1 MKNKKITFIA
11 VAIILFVLVTLTVVL
26 ICAFSGK
33 KYRLIKVSSFD
44 GTVTIN
50 RLNDSGSERFA
61 ATKGMRL
68 LSQDTV
74 NVENGSF
81 LELLADDD
89 KHIGASE
96 NTGFILVSEGNKS
109 KGKIRIEL
117 LYGKALFTIEKK
129 LNEKSSFEVQTP
141 NAVLSVRGT
150 KFYVVYDAQKQETI
164 VAVLDGLVHAAY
176 GNLGADVPAGEM
188 LIIRPDGVSSA
199 QFDVTRAENEGIDA
213 IIPSTSNQVVFDV
226 QRQYYSR
233 DDIENSYITLY
244 SYLYETQGEGAIY
257 QGNYTNQPNTRFEGG
272 DELVTL
278 LSEQFELEYFE
289 AHKSEI
295 DRYFL
300 DNWES
305 ASRIYENGGQPEP
318 EDVTSW
324 FPEEITFDSPLG
336 MNTYQ
341 IAKVEMLLSFNATR
355 PITNEDGTRNDPSE
369 YEFVDGNNY
378 AIVQTVSFRIYM
390 TPME

>member
-1 MKNKKITFIA
+1 MDNKKKTFIA
-11 VAIILFVLVTLTVVL
+11 VAIVLFVLVTLTVVL
-26 ICAFSGK
+26 ACTISGK
-33 KYRLIKVSSFD
+33 NYRLIKVKSFE
-44 GTVTIN
+44 GTVNIT
-50 RLNDSGSERFA
+50 RLKDSGTESMD

-74 NVENGSF
+74 NVANGSF

-96 NTGFILVSEGNKS
+96 NTGFVLVSEGNKS
-109 KGKIRIEL
+109 NGKIRIEL
-117 LYGKALFTIEKK
+117 LYGKALFKIEKK
-129 LNEKSSFEVQTP
+129 LNKKSSFEVQTP

-164 VAVLDGLVHAAY
+164 VAVLDGLVHASY
-176 GNLGADVPAGEM
+176 GNTGADVPAGEM
-188 LIIRPDGVSSA
+188 LIIRPDGVSSS

-213 IIPSTSNQVVFDV
+213 IIPSTSNQVVFDI

-233 DDIENSYITLY
+233 DDIENSYVTLY
-244 SYLYETQGEGAIY
+244 SSLYETQGEGSIY
-257 QGNYTNQPNTRFEGG
+257 QGNYTNQPNTRFESG
-272 DELVTL
+272 DELVSL
-278 LSEQFELEYFE
+278 LTEQFELEYLE
-289 AHKSEI
+289 THKSEI

-300 DNWES
+300 DNWEN
-305 ASRIYENGGQPEP
+305 ASRIYESGGQPEP

-336 MNTYQ
+336 TNTYQ
-341 IAKVEMLLSFNATR
+341 IEKVEMLPLLNATR
-355 PITNEDGTRNDPSE
+355 PVTNEDGTRNAPSE
-369 YEFVDGNNY
+369 YEFINGDNY

-390 TPME
+390 IATE